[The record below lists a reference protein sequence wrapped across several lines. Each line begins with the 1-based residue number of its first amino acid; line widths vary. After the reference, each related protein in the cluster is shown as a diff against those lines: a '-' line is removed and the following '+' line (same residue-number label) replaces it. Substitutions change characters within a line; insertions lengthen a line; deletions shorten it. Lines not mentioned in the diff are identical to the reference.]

1 MSTSRDPTLLEQVRN
16 AVVTYKGTVG
26 NPVSLADVGKIARV
40 EPITLVSSDLN
51 GVKDL
56 YNILHGVL
64 NIYTAYYLQAVSI
77 LSAQLNDVRILKIL
91 DRTNP
96 DRDMKTLLTSGQ
108 FGMESYAST
117 MALESA
123 KYALPFVG
131 MEARPPVNQNLN
143 RHTPNITINNI
154 TPNKSSNTLTTS
166 IGKLETFEKL
176 GMGVGKVVE
185 VKFNSNN
192 SDVSI
197 PVSVKLDTMVMPGD
211 VMTSIMT
218 NNKDEITLGSRFKDA
233 ISGRISFIKD
243 FLLAS
248 DLIKNQ
254 KKSMMKDP
262 TGYYSQLLARVNNS
276 KFYSVLSGGNISLAG
291 VSSIAVISEQDEANI
306 QRNLGGKLTN
316 KTIRNM
322 VFDNMSVMMIVVID
336 KEWERVTIYV
346 RDIDDFSQ
354 NSFDSFK
361 KPSEGSGAMI
371 SDMVKAFSMNNAPS
385 F

>member
-131 MEARPPVNQNLN
+131 MEARAPVNQNPN

-154 TPNKSSNTLTTS
+154 TQNKSSNTLTTS

-185 VKFNSNN
+185 VKFNSNS